1 MSNWFPRPRTR
12 PASILVPARHEDS
25 AQESSTGNQAAGG
38 RRRGRWPQPAGILA
52 VTAGLVLL
60 TAACGSSPS
69 SSAAGGQPAGGSGS
83 QSSSGTGG
91 GSGTSKLVSDQV
103 AYARCIRAHGVA
115 DFPDPDA
122 SGQEPASTKNLASNP
137 QFTAASN
144 ACRHLIH
151 GLASQFQADLRSYVK
166 FAQCMRAHGVP
177 NFPDPSTDPDGS
189 PVFTLTHASI
199 NLQSTQVRSAALGCQ
214 SQLHLAKLPN
224 YRV

>member
-12 PASILVPARHEDS
+12 PATTLVPAGHEDS
-25 AQESSTGNQAAGG
+25 ADEDSAGNQAADG
-38 RRRGRWPQPAGILA
+38 RRSWCRPQRAGVLA

-69 SSAAGGQPAGGSGS
+69 SSSAGGQSSGGSGS
-83 QSSSGTGG
+83 QSSAGG
-91 GSGTSKLVSDQV
+91 GGSSGTSKLVSGQV
-103 AYARCIRAHGVA
+103 AFARCVRAHGVA
-115 DFPDPDA
+115 NYPDPDA
-122 SGQEPASTKNLASNP
+122 SGQEPASTKNLANTP

-144 ACRHLIH
+144 ACRHLIQ
-151 GLASQFQADLRSYVK
+151 GLATQFQADLRSYVK
-166 FAQCMRAHGVP
+166 FAECMRAHGVP

-189 PVFTLTHASI
+189 PVFTLTHVGI
-199 NLQSTQVRSAALGCQ
+199 NLQSPQVRSAALGCQ